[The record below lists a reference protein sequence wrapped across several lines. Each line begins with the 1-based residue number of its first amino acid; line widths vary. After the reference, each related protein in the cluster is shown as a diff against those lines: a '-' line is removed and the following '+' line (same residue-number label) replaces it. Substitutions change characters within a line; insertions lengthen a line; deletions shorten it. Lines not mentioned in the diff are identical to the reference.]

1 MWGGNSLNIIR
12 IPSLNEVKTIIISS
26 DLNGSINIK
35 DINTWQFI
43 KNYNMWS
50 QNDTKGSAYIIR
62 TQAIETLYDKSI
74 THYTVVIEN
83 RYMIELSTHFCPVI
97 EFRE

>member
-1 MWGGNSLNIIR
+1 
-12 IPSLNEVKTIIISS
+12 
-26 DLNGSINIK
+26 
-35 DINTWQFI
+35 
-43 KNYNMWS
+43 MWS

-74 THYTVVIEN
+74 THYTVVIED